1 MLILTHDTLRNPGI
15 LDVRQLPRRIFG
27 RVTPWPRALTA
38 GHLARMMA
46 EFQGLRFAVP
56 MLPLVAAMLIWPGMA
71 IALAQAPPLMIVA
84 IWFAETRILRVPPGR
99 RAGLIDAAAAD
110 RGLDLLRVQ
119 GRAALTRI
127 AAGRDMRSG
136 ALRLVIEQSDLAR
149 LPPLTYVSV
158 QSEDGPAILDLTAA
172 ERALLAEDLFRPPL
186 SEALLQRIN
195 QSSGVFLREVSL
207 DARGVSAHARLAA
220 ALG

>member
-15 LDVRQLPRRIFG
+15 LDVRQLPRRVFG
-27 RVTPWPRALTA
+27 RVTPWPRDLSA

-46 EFQGLRFAVP
+46 EFQALRFALP
-56 MLPLVAAMLIWPGMA
+56 LLPLVAAMLIWPHMA
-71 IALAQAPPLMIVA
+71 LGLAQAPPLMIAA
-84 IWFAETRILRVPPGR
+84 IWFVETRVLRVPPGA
-99 RAGLIDAAAAD
+99 RAGLIDASAAD

-127 AAGRDMRSG
+127 AAGRGLRAG
-136 ALRLVIEQSDLAR
+136 ELRLVVEQSDLAR
-149 LPPLTYVSV
+149 LSPLTYVSV
-158 QSEDGPAILDLTAA
+158 QSEDGPRVLDLSAA
-172 ERALLAEDLFRPPL
+172 ERDVLHQELFRDPL
-186 SEALLQRIN
+186 TEALLQRIN
-195 QSSGVFLREVSL
+195 QSSGTFLREVAL